1 MARYMTDIERKALRE
16 FEEEQL
22 KEIEKWYGSED
33 FQIGAGNEYI
43 TLRFGYWREIDTK
56 ELSEVIDRKVE
67 LDMEI
72 YDDDCGW
79 QYSYKII

>member
-1 MARYMTDIERKALRE
+1 MRLS
-16 FEEEQL
+16 L
-22 KEIEKWYGSED
+22 KKLKQIEKWYGSED

-43 TLRFGYWREIDTK
+43 TLRFGYWCEIDTK
-56 ELSEVIDRKVE
+56 ELSEVIDRKVV